1 MSYQSPALGR
11 YARVSAC
18 QVDVQDPE
26 ALCLHLDQDALARL
40 PLGLGRHPGN
50 FLARVKLT
58 LKLLTQWVL
67 GRGNSQNSFP
77 KKLP

>member
-1 MSYQSPALGR
+1 MSDQSPALGR
-11 YARVSAC
+11 YVRVSGC
-18 QVDVQDPE
+18 QVDMQDPE
-26 ALCLHLDQDALARL
+26 ALCLHLDQDALASL

-58 LKLLTQWVL
+58 LRLLARQVL
-67 GRGNSQNSFP
+67 GRENSQNSFP